1 MTQEFYIN
9 FYQIPLQYLNMPV
22 GLLFSRQTL
31 REASE
36 IGFVKLPIWLSW
48 ADNCFANKLKG
59 ENRA

>member
-1 MTQEFYIN
+1 MLAIIYYYIRWTPQNVMTQEFYIN

-36 IGFVKLPIWLSW
+36 IGFVKLPI
-48 ADNCFANKLKG
+48 
-59 ENRA
+59 